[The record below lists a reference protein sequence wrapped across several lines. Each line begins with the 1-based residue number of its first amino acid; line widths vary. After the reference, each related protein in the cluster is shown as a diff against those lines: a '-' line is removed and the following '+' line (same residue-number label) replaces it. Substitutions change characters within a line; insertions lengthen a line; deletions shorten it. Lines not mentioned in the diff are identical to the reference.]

1 MNFAVKQTNMKN
13 LKRISAFL
21 ILMAF
26 VISCNSM
33 KNNSD
38 NTITGKV
45 ESIESGKDGYTA
57 KINTDKKEVYFATV
71 SIVNV
76 GGPENYKRFKEGEVV
91 SVKGEI
97 WKTENEN
104 HIKVTKIVSVK

>member
-1 MNFAVKQTNMKN
+1 MKN

-76 GGPENYKRFKEGEVV
+76 GGPQNYKQVKIGDQV
-91 SVKGEI
+91 SLKGEI
-97 WKTENEN
+97 WKTDDEK
-104 HIKVTKIVSVK
+104 HMKVQEIVSVK

>member
-1 MNFAVKQTNMKN
+1 MKN
-13 LKRISAFL
+13 LKRISLLA

-26 VISCNSM
+26 VVSCACM
-33 KNNSD
+33 KD
-38 NTITGKV
+38 KNTVSGKV
-45 ESIESGKDGYTA
+45 ESIENGKDGYTA
-57 KINTDKKEVYFATV
+57 KINTTKNEVYFAVV

-76 GGPENYKRFKEGEVV
+76 GGPENYKRFKEGDEV

-104 HIKVTKIVSVK
+104 HIKVTQIVLVK